1 MSFGLFF
8 RFRFQFIF
16 QFQFGIKKMYFEEFA
31 NKSRNTQNEE
41 I

>member
-1 MSFGLFF
+1 MSIGLFF
-8 RFRFQFIF
+8 RFRFQF
-16 QFQFGIKKMYFEEFA
+16 QFQFGIKKMYFEKFT